1 MSVRVTTLPTGHRI
15 ATHDMP
21 HLESVALGLWVGA
34 GARSERDEEH
44 GISHL
49 LEHMAFKG
57 TTTAQRPRHRR
68 GDRGGRRR
76 DECRDQRRDTRPI
89 TRAS

>member
-1 MSVRVTTLPTGHRI
+1 MGVEVTRLSNGITVASHR
-15 ATHDMP
+15 MP

-34 GARSERDEEH
+34 GARSETQREH

-57 TTTAQRPRHRR
+57 TKSAHRARDRR
-68 GDRGGRRR
+68 GGRGGRR
-76 DECRDQRRDTRPI
+76 
-89 TRAS
+89 